1 MPDPLHGSEKK
12 ENTHTENQMQ
22 DMQKGKALDPLDLAH
37 FSWDPCTMTKS
48 WCNKKETLTLLTQTH
63 QYHYHIKTT
72 SCSWD
77 GPSKPFPNL
86 SKFGRF
92 QCIAFFMPRMHHFQ
106 VSSFVVFG
114 CFRSHRFWPRH
125 WQVTSAQ
132 RKFPEVSRDWTQ
144 KTRPFMRSPFLFML
158 QNACCV
164 TLTQALITNSRVEYW
179 GFWHLKRAK
188 LLPPLAP

>member
-1 MPDPLHGSEKK
+1 MDLKK
-12 ENTHTENQMQ
+12 KRKHSYRKSNARHAKRKGTRSIGLSPFLLRSLCHDQELMQ
-22 DMQKGKALDPLDLAH
+22 QE
-37 FSWDPCTMTKS
+37 
-48 WCNKKETLTLLTQTH
+48 ETLTLLTQTH

-106 VSSFVVFG
+106 VFSFVVFG
-114 CFRSHRFWPRH
+114 CFRSHRFRPRH
-125 WQVTSAQ
+125 WQVTSADVMISYSFEY

-144 KTRPFMRSPFLFML
+144 QTRPFMRSPFPS
-158 QNACCV
+158 
-164 TLTQALITNSRVEYW
+164 TLTQALITNSRVEHW